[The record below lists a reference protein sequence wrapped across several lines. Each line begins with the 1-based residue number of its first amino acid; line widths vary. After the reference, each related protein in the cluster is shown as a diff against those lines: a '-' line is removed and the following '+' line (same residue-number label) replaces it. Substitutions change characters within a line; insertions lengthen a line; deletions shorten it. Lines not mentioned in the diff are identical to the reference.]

1 MTPYPP
7 ELLRHQII
15 AISSSLLMSFV
26 GLVALVYGLRSHDS
40 SSKIFIAFAVITL
53 LVGLPMAWLSFFWYR
68 RAARLVSGGQE
79 VSGSIRL
86 IAKSDFDSTTLYA
99 EVITSTSKSLR
110 VAVLAPRWAYKE
122 WLGNSQSAGLFV
134 EPASSKIMAISTSQG
149 MLWCIPHNVSV

>member
-7 ELLRHQII
+7 ELIRHQTI
-15 AISSSLLMSFV
+15 AISTSLLMSLV
-26 GLVALVYGLRSHDS
+26 GFVALGYGLRSHDS
-40 SSKIFIAFAVITL
+40 SSKIFVAFAAITL

-79 VSGSIRL
+79 ISVSVRL

-99 EVITSTSKSLR
+99 EVVTSTSKSLR

-122 WLGNSQSAGLFV
+122 WLGSSQTAGLFV

-149 MLWCIPHNVSV
+149 MLWCIPHNVSM